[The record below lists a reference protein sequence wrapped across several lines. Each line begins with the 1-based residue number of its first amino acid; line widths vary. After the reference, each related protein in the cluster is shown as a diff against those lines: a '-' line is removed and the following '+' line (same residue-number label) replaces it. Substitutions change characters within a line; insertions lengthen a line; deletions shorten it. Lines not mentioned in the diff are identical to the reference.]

1 MPKDA
6 HQKAAEYHDLAAH
19 AHRIAATHHD
29 KGDHMTGHEFSRQA
43 MEHSA
48 KAYQFAQEAHK
59 KSEGLASKKP

>member
-19 AHRIAATHHD
+19 AHRVAATHHD
-29 KGDHMTGHEFSRQA
+29 KGDHKTGHEFSRQA

-48 KAYQFAQEAHK
+48 KAYELAQAAHR
-59 KSEGLASKKP
+59 KSETAAVKKA